1 MICLVYV
8 SSAIR
13 GLSKDDINSIVK
25 ASEVSNRILNITG
38 LLLYKGGNF
47 MQLIEGDSEIV
58 HILQSK
64 IKDDIRHT
72 GMITLLSENITHRNF
87 ENWSMGYQDIDF
99 LMGNDRELIK
109 PLIIGEFD
117 SEIYRKNPY
126 RALALLKAFKKNMR

>member
-13 GLSKDDINSIVK
+13 GLSNDDINSIVK
-25 ASEVSNRILNITG
+25 TSEVSNKILNITG

-58 HILQSK
+58 HILQIK

-87 ENWSMGYQDIDF
+87 ENWSMGYQDIDS
-99 LMGNDRELIK
+99 LMGNDREVIK

-126 RALALLKAFKKNMR
+126 RALDLLKAFKKNMR

>member
-13 GLSKDDINSIVK
+13 GLSNDDINRIVM
-25 ASEVSNRILNITG
+25 ASEVSNKILNITG

-47 MQLIEGDSEIV
+47 MQLIEGDSNIIHKL
-58 HILQSK
+58 HIK
-64 IKDDIRHT
+64 IENDIRHT

-87 ENWSMGYQDIDF
+87 ENWSMGYQNIDS
-99 LMGNDRELIK
+99 LMGNEREVIK
-109 PLIIGEFD
+109 PFIMGEFD
-117 SEIYRKNPY
+117 SEIYRKYPY

>member
-13 GLSKDDINSIVK
+13 GLSNDDINSIVK
-25 ASEVSNRILNITG
+25 TSEVSNKILNITG

-58 HILQSK
+58 HILQIK

-72 GMITLLSENITHRNF
+72 GMITLLSENITHRYF
-87 ENWSMGYQDIDF
+87 ENWSMGYQDIDS
-99 LMGNDRELIK
+99 LMGNDREVIK